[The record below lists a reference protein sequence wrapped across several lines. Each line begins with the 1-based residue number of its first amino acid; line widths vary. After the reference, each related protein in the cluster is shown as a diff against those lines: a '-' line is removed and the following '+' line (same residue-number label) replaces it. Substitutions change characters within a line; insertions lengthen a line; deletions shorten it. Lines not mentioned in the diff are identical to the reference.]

1 MSTWSLFQALLL
13 NYVVCIHNCLLTAGL
28 VERFFF
34 PHLSLFGIETALIFV
49 LINYLPIK
57 KKKEIMYQLKW
68 AKNVNKQYKC
78 PINMKISIGFNKGS
92 LNGNI

>member
-1 MSTWSLFQALLL
+1 
-13 NYVVCIHNCLLTAGL
+13 
-28 VERFFF
+28 
-34 PHLSLFGIETALIFV
+34 
-49 LINYLPIK
+49 
-57 KKKEIMYQLKW
+57 MYQLKL

>member
-1 MSTWSLFQALLL
+1 MYPQLFIDCRTGGK
-13 NYVVCIHNCLLTAGL
+13 V
-28 VERFFF
+28 FF

-57 KKKEIMYQLKW
+57 KKEIMYQLKL